1 MLPRNR
7 GGPKAVEAKDG
18 SRDLKRG
25 PAILTV
31 ILLLALIVLVSRS
44 DAARAKHSP
53 RFLVGQALNRG
64 LAGSPMAGTGFA
76 LEAAG
81 WRWKIQ
87 PAFIA
92 AIAAKE
98 SSRGVAACRNNRF
111 NAWGLASCGTGWHV
125 PTFRSWSEA
134 YQFMGRFLS
143 SRWPQALVPWDYA
156 GYAAY
161 VGTPSCS
168 SCWGTKGA
176 GFMRDLFGSNVG
188 TRYGSVWA
196 VD

>member
-1 MLPRNR
+1 LSLI
-7 GGPKAVEAKDG
+7 AV
-18 SRDLKRG
+18 LC
-25 PAILTV
+25 
-31 ILLLALIVLVSRS
+31 LLALVFLVSRS
-44 DAARAKHSP
+44 DAARPKHSP
-53 RFLVGQALNRG
+53 RYLVAQALNRG
-64 LAGSPMAGTGFA
+64 LAGTPMANTGFA

-98 SSRGVAACRNNRF
+98 SSLGARACSNNRF

-125 PTFRSWSEA
+125 PTFSSWSEA

-143 SRWPQALVPWDYA
+143 SRWPQALVPWDFT

-161 VGTPSCS
+161 VGTPSCRT
-168 SCWGTKGA
+168 CWGSKVA
-176 GFMRDLFGSNVG
+176 GFMYSLFGSSVD
-188 TRYGSVWA
+188 TRYGASWA